1 MRGFLAQQGRMSATP
16 IGAAEPVLLTA
27 GPMRRYFWVGV
38 VLALLVL
45 WFVKLPHRVLADP
58 DEGRYAE
65 ISREMVA
72 TGDWVTPR
80 LNGFAYLQ
88 KPPLQYWA
96 TAAAYEVLGTTE
108 WTARLWTA
116 VTGLL
121 AVLATWFAGRRLLG
135 KAAGEFGALALLASA
150 YFVVMSGINTLDMG
164 VSLFLS
170 GAVFAY
176 LLSRQAATRGAE
188 AGWMLVAW
196 GAMALAVMSKGLI
209 GVVLPFA
216 TLVGYALWHREPGAL
231 TRLYWMPGL
240 ALLTAITA
248 PWFAL
253 AASAN
258 PDFLEFFF
266 LHEHFERFTTTVHNR
281 AGPVWYFVPILL
293 LAVGPWIVPAAAGMA
308 RAWRTRPEGKAV
320 STPRFLLL
328 WCAIVFVFFSL
339 SQSKL
344 PAYLLPIVPALAL
357 LAGDGLAGGALRRPA
372 FTLAVSAMVYGGVLF
387 TANEVTEDL
396 NFGALHSIYEAFSVW
411 TESGSMLLVVAG
423 GIGLYWVD
431 RTDPRRLVV
440 ALLAACYVA
449 ISLGMIGY
457 GALAPTRSAA
467 AFAARIDRL
476 GPAGAPVYSVQM
488 YDQTLP
494 FYLGRLVTVADFTG
508 ELEPGIRAHAGPQV
522 PTLEAFRTR
531 WLADP
536 AAFAVMPPMTFAAL
550 QREGLPMTVIAEER
564 KKVLVRKPPGQ

>member
-1 MRGFLAQQGRMSATP
+1 MSATP
-16 IGAAEPVLLTA
+16 IGAAEPVPMTR
-27 GPMRRYFWVGV
+27 GPIRRYFWVGF
-38 VLALLVL
+38 VLVLLAL
-45 WFVKLPHRVLADP
+45 WFVKLPHRVLAHP

-65 ISREMVA
+65 IPREMIA

-96 TAAAYEVLGTTE
+96 TAAAYEAFGTAE

-121 AVLATWFAGRRLLG
+121 AVLATWFAGGRLLG
-135 KAAGEFGALALLASA
+135 KRAGEFGVLALLASP

-176 LLSRQAATRGAE
+176 LLSRQAATRAAE

-196 GAMALAVMSKGLI
+196 AAMALAVMSKGLI

-216 TLVGYALWHREPGAL
+216 TLVGYAVWHRQPGAL
-231 TRLYWMPGL
+231 TRLYWVPGL
-240 ALLTAITA
+240 ALFTVITA
-248 PWFAL
+248 PWFVL
-253 AASAN
+253 AARAN
-258 PDFLEFFF
+258 SDFLEFFF
-266 LHEHFERFTTTVHNR
+266 LHEHFQRFTSTVHHR
-281 AGPVWYFVPILL
+281 VGPIWYFVPILL
-293 LAVGPWIVPAAAGMA
+293 LAVGPWIAPAAAGEA
-308 RAWRTRPEGKAV
+308 RAWRARPEGSAV
-320 STPRFLLL
+320 STPRFLLF
-328 WCAIVFVFFSL
+328 WCAIVFAFFSV

-357 LAGDGLAGGALRRPA
+357 LAGEALAAGALRRPA
-372 FTLAVSAMVYGGVLF
+372 FKLAVSAMIFGVVMF
-387 TANEVTEDL
+387 VANEVAEDIS
-396 NFGALHSIYEAFSVW
+396 FGALHSIYEAFSVW

-431 RTDPRRLVV
+431 RTDPRRLTV
-440 ALLAACYVA
+440 ALLGACYVA
-449 ISLGMIGY
+449 MSLGMIGY

-467 AFAARIDRL
+467 AFAAHIERL
-476 GPAGAPVYSVQM
+476 GPASAPVYSVQM

-494 FYLGRLVTVADFTG
+494 FYLGRLVTLAAYTG
-508 ELEPGIRAHAGPQV
+508 ELEPGVRADPRPQV
-522 PTLEAFRTR
+522 PTLEAFRAR

-536 AAFAVMPPMTFAAL
+536 AAFAVMPPITFAAL
-550 QREGLPMTVIAEER
+550 QRDGLPMIVLAEEP
-564 KKVLVRKPPGQ
+564 KKVLVRKPPGGVAGNDKR

>member
-1 MRGFLAQQGRMSATP
+1 MSATP

-27 GPMRRYFWVGV
+27 GPMRRYFWVGF
-38 VLALLVL
+38 VLVLLAL

-80 LNGFAYLQ
+80 LNGFTYLQ

-96 TAAAYEVLGTTE
+96 TAAAYEAFGTAE

-121 AVLATWFAGRRLLG
+121 AVLATWFAGRQLLG
-135 KAAGEFGALALLASA
+135 KAAGEFGALALIASP

-176 LLSRQAATRGAE
+176 LLSRQATTRAAE

-196 GAMALAVMSKGLI
+196 AAMALAVMSKGLI

-216 TLVGYALWHREPGAL
+216 TLVGYAVWHRQPGVL
-231 TRLYWMPGL
+231 RRLYWLPGI
-240 ALLTAITA
+240 ALFTVITA
-248 PWFAL
+248 PWFLL
-253 AASAN
+253 AARAN
-258 PDFLEFFF
+258 PEFLEFFF
-266 LHEHFERFTTTVHNR
+266 LHEHFQRFTSTVHHR

-293 LAVGPWIVPAAAGMA
+293 LAAGPWIVPAAAGVA
-308 RAWRTRPEGKAV
+308 RAWRSQPEGRAV

-328 WCAIVFVFFSL
+328 WCAIVFVFFSV

-357 LAGDGLAGGALRRPA
+357 LAGDALAAGTLRRPA
-372 FTLAVSAMVYGGVLF
+372 FTLAVSAMVYGVVMF
-387 TANEVTEDL
+387 TVNEVTEDL
-396 NFGALHSIYEAFSVW
+396 NIGVLLSIYEAFSVW

-423 GIGLYWVD
+423 GVGLYWVD
-431 RTDPRRLVV
+431 RTEPRRLVV
-440 ALLAACYVA
+440 ALLGACYVA

-467 AFAARIDRL
+467 AFAAHIERV
-476 GPAGAPVYSVQM
+476 GPANAPVYSVQM
-488 YDQTLP
+488 YDHTLP

-508 ELEPGIRAHAGPQV
+508 ELEPGIRADPRQQV
-522 PTLEAFRTR
+522 PTLDAFRAR

-550 QREGLPMTVIAEER
+550 QREGLPMIVLAEER
-564 KKVLVRKPPGQ
+564 KKVLVRKPPG